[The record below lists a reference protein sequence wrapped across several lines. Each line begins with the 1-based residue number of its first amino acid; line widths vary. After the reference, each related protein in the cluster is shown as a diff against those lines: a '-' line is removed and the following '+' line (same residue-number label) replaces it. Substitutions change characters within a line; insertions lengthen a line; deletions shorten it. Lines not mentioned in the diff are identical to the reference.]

1 MRKRRNLLVAN
12 AMALVVA
19 APLYVI
25 ARSGGAPPGNAGGP
39 DGKTCFQAG
48 CHSGTLIEGSGAI
61 ELTLSSGAT
70 YRPGEQHT
78 LTVQVS
84 DATSGVAFYGFQLAA
99 RLADNS
105 QAGSLATADATTRV
119 TPAAGIQYMT
129 HSAPRADG
137 TFSFHWTAPPA
148 GSGPVTFYLAANAAN
163 GNGAPS
169 GDRIHNRAVTVN
181 PPAGE
186 RPIISQ
192 NGVLHG
198 ATFTTA
204 AGFGPNTF
212 GTVFGTNIVQTT
224 DEWSDN
230 FVENAAP
237 TRLGGARVLVNGKPA
252 FLSFTGRAQD
262 FNAATDQINF
272 VFPADEMRGDVQVV
286 VETDQGQSDPVT
298 IQLSGRAPAFFPFE
312 PQGRRYAAAIMNDAS
327 AYIGPADLFGGA
339 PLPLPVPI
347 RPARTGDVIQLFG
360 TGFGE
365 TDPAVPIGQIPP
377 AGTVANTV
385 DPVAVRL
392 GETPATVL
400 FAGLSPFVGVYQ
412 IVIQLPALANGDH
425 ELSAEIGGQRSQT
438 GVFLAV
444 QNP

>member
-1 MRKRRNLLVAN
+1 MIP
-12 AMALVVA
+12 A
-19 APLYVI
+19 AIVPLMVQGFGGGPP
-25 ARSGGAPPGNAGGP
+25 AAVTGAPNEQ
-39 DGKTCFQAG
+39 TCFQAG
-48 CHSGTLIEGSGAI
+48 CHQTATGAFFDNSNAIQIEFPSGAI
-61 ELTLSSGAT
+61 YVPGTPQNLTIRIADPQAQVFGFELSPRTGSNA
-70 YRPGEQHT
+70 
-78 LTVQVS
+78 
-84 DATSGVAFYGFQLAA
+84 AAGVLESV
-99 RLADNS
+99 DV
-105 QAGSLATADATTRV
+105 TTRV
-119 TPAAGIQYMT
+119 LQTAQFQYLQHT
-129 HSAPRADG
+129 VPRQDG
-137 TFSFHWTAPPA
+137 AFSFRWTPPSENV
-148 GSGPVTFYLAANAAN
+148 GTVTFYVASNAAN
-163 GNGAPS
+163 NNFNPS
-169 GDRIHNRAVTVN
+169 GDRIHARQITVE
-181 PPAGE
+181 PAGPAGE

-204 AGFGPNTF
+204 QGFGPNTF

-230 FVENAAP
+230 FVENVAP

-286 VETDQGQSDPVT
+286 VETDQGPSDPVT
-298 IQLSGRAPAFFPFE
+298 IQLSGRAPAFFPYE

-360 TGFGE
+360 TGFGV

-412 IVIQLPALANGDH
+412 IVIQLPAVANGDH

-438 GVFLAV
+438 GIFLAV